1 MFCLCFTEHT
11 KAHAFCL
18 WPYMQKNHIC
28 FKHTLQLNCCKP
40 IGMKMKINQVSL
52 KVLWGKSQTV
62 GCWWW
67 RPSIWLSVCE
77 ITYFVPLGSTSIH
90 AVLSH
95 NSSDLSLCVPWK
107 TEKSQAY
114 THILTHDELLCL
126 DFVSQLWMLIELW
139 DFLGKHAW
147 QSTSKQ
153 SLCFDDC
160 ILKPSDIFFFLFRVI
175 LLFTVLL
182 LLCSVCSFNSLMWIS
197 FFFFWWANKEPHE
210 VAKCNTV
217 FSSIKYLFSLYQR
230 LQKRK
235 KSVFWGFL
243 FC

>member
-95 NSSDLSLCVPWK
+95 NSSDLSLCPLK
-107 TEKSQAY
+107 NREITSIH
-114 THILTHDELLCL
+114 THTHTWRAIVFRFC
-126 DFVSQLWMLIELW
+126 
-139 DFLGKHAW
+139 
-147 QSTSKQ
+147 QSTLNAHRTAGFFRETCMTIYIKTVSLFWWLHSKTQ
-153 SLCFDDC
+153 WH
-160 ILKPSDIFFFLFRVI
+160 FLFSFPCHSI
-175 LLFTVLL
+175 IHCPFASLFCLLF
-182 LLCSVCSFNSLMWIS
+182 
-197 FFFFWWANKEPHE
+197 
-210 VAKCNTV
+210 
-217 FSSIKYLFSLYQR
+217 
-230 LQKRK
+230 
-235 KSVFWGFL
+235 
-243 FC
+243 